1 MMTVT
6 ATTDST
12 LSDARILRTCNSN
25 KLHLKSLL
33 FQSLYSN

>member
-12 LSDARILRTCNSN
+12 LSDARILHTCNSN
-25 KLHLKSLL
+25 KLS
-33 FQSLYSN
+33 